1 MIWNLIERIC
11 DKVFNIVDDVVEED
25 EDNWAEV

>member
-11 DKVFNIVDDVVEED
+11 GKVFNIVDDVVEED